1 MQICHISPN
10 HSLSVGHLR
19 DTSVNQGLDP
29 HRSLSYIRAK
39 QETLLPQD
47 KSNGY
52 EQVAG
57 RFISSRNSRT
67 GAAIIREWSR
77 TLQPRSAILDLGC
90 GHGVPISQTLIEE
103 GFTVFGVDGSRT
115 LIEAYRKRFPLAFVE
130 CAGVEDSEF
139 FQRTFNGV
147 VACGLM
153 FLMPEDTQSLVI
165 HKVAAALNANGR
177 FLFTSPK
184 EIVTW
189 RDTLTGRE
197 SRSLGAK
204 RYREILIAERLD
216 LVGER
221 LDEGGNY
228 YYLASK
234 R

>member
-1 MQICHISPN
+1 
-10 HSLSVGHLR
+10 
-19 DTSVNQGLDP
+19 
-29 HRSLSYIRAK
+29 
-39 QETLLPQD
+39 LLQD

-57 RFISSRNSRT
+57 RFMSARNPRT

-77 TLQPRSAILDLGC
+77 TVPPRSAFLDLGC

-115 LIEAYRKRFPLAFVE
+115 LTEAFQKRFPNAFVE
-130 CAGVEDSEF
+130 CGGVEDSEF
-139 FQRTFNGV
+139 FQRAFDGV
-147 VACGLM
+147 VAYGLM

-165 HKVAAALNANGR
+165 HKVGRALNPNGR

-184 EIVTW
+184 ETIKW
-189 RDTLTGRE
+189 RDSLTDRE
-197 SRSLGAK
+197 SLSLGAE
-204 RYREILIAERLD
+204 RYHEILESQGLHV
-216 LVGER
+216 VGER
-221 LDEGGNY
+221 SDEGGNY